1 MDELERLKQK
11 RMNELQE
18 RLQEQAQEQE
28 VLAQINELER
38 AVKARMTKEAISRF
52 GNVKSAHPER
62 AVQALLVLS
71 QLKVERIDDSIL
83 KHVLIEL
90 NQKRDI
96 KIKRK

>member
-38 AVKARMTKEAISRF
+38 AVTGYARLERELISYQRTQRELEQEVIGAHASIF
-52 GNVKSAHPER
+52 ASAASSVVR
-62 AVQALLVLS
+62 IAACVTVDAL
-71 QLKVERIDDSIL
+71 
-83 KHVLIEL
+83 
-90 NQKRDI
+90 
-96 KIKRK
+96 